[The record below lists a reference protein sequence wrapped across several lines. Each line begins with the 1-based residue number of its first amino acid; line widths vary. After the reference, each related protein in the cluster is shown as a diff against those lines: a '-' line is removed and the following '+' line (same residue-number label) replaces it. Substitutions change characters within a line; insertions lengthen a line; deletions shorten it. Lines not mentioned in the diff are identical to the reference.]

1 MLDTWFIPAVATAVV
16 YGLQA
21 VYLKAY
27 TSDVHR
33 LLVAWSVF
41 AFGVPIFAVL
51 LMVDGVPVIE
61 ADFWWAVAV
70 SLGINLVAWP
80 MFVRSVQISDVSLV
94 MPLVAFTPVFIL
106 VVEWVLRGV
115 APQGWGL
122 AGILIIVVGAY
133 VLNVDPKES
142 GPLGPLRSLFS
153 DRGARM
159 MLVVAAL
166 WSISA
171 TVEKIAVVSSSP
183 SFYLTVLSVGFT
195 LAFVPVLWRTVEH
208 PLKAIRVDLLVLVG
222 AGLLTAL
229 MLVIQMSAIEAT
241 PLVNYVIAIKRA
253 GMLVSVL
260 LGWLLFKEQNIG
272 FRVIGAV
279 LMVAGVALI
288 RIA

>member
-1 MLDTWFIPAVATAVV
+1 MLDAWFIPAVATAVV

-41 AFGVPIFAVL
+41 AFGIPVYVGL
-51 LMVDGVPVIE
+51 LAFDGMP
-61 ADFWWAVAV
+61 ALTTDFWWAVSV

-80 MFVRSVQISDVSLV
+80 MFVRSVQLSDVSLV

-106 VVEWVLRGV
+106 LVEWLLRGEV
-115 APQGWGL
+115 PAGWGL
-122 AGILIIVVGAY
+122 AGILVIVVGAY
-133 VLNVDPKES
+133 VLNVDPAES
-142 GPLGPLRSLFS
+142 GPFGPLRSLWS

-159 MLVVAAL
+159 MLAVAAL

-171 TVEKIAVVSSSP
+171 TVEKIAVDSSSP
-183 SFYLTVLSVGFT
+183 SFYLSALSLGFA
-195 LAFVPVLWRTVEH
+195 LAFLPVLLWKVEA
-208 PLKAIRVDLLVLVG
+208 PLREIRSNAAVLAG

-229 MLVIQMSAIEAT
+229 MLVIQMTAVAAT

-260 LGWLLFKEQNIG
+260 LGWWLFSEQNIG
-272 FRVIGAV
+272 FRAVGAV
-279 LMVAGVALI
+279 MMVAGVALI